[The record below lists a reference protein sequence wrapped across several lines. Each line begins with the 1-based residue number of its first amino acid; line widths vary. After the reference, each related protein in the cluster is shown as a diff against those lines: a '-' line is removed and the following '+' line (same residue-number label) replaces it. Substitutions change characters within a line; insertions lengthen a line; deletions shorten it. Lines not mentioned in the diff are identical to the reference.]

1 MHKLLYK
8 YGLTDM
14 SQKGDQD
21 RAFVARLMVF
31 QESLAGSID
40 FFDLE
45 DRQRL
50 SDFTAITAD
59 HTEDLSGVG
68 SLGHVL
74 LGLVS
79 ELLVKEPLVDLD
91 PVEAGGLDGLPALS
105 AVKFAASCS
114 VELAKVFNL
123 VTIFTCPIGL
133 QGVITTLFTEA
144 FT

>member
-1 MHKLLYK
+1 
-8 YGLTDM
+8 M

-40 FFDLE
+40 LFDLE

-59 HTEDLSGVG
+59 HTKDLSRVG

-79 ELLVKEPLVDLD
+79 ELLVKEPLVDLY
-91 PVEAGGLDGLPALS
+91 A
-105 AVKFAASCS
+105 
-114 VELAKVFNL
+114 
-123 VTIFTCPIGL
+123 
-133 QGVITTLFTEA
+133 
-144 FT
+144 

>member
-8 YGLTDM
+8 YWLTDM

-21 RAFVARLMVF
+21 RAFVARLMGF

-40 FFDLE
+40 LFDLE
-45 DRQRL
+45 DRQGF

-91 PVEAGGLDGLPALS
+91 PVEAGYLDGLPALS

-133 QGVITTLFTEA
+133 QGVITTLFAEA

>member
-8 YGLTDM
+8 YWLTDM

-21 RAFVARLMVF
+21 RAFVAQLMVF
-31 QESLAGSID
+31 QESLAGSINL
-40 FFDLE
+40 FDLE

-50 SDFTAITAD
+50 SDFTAVTAD
-59 HTEDLSGVG
+59 HTEDLSGVS

-114 VELAKVFNL
+114 IELAKVFNL
-123 VTIFTCPIGL
+123 VTIFTSPIGL
-133 QGVITTLFTEA
+133 QGVITTLFAEA

>member
-1 MHKLLYK
+1 M
-8 YGLTDM
+8 G
-14 SQKGDQD
+14 QKGDQD

-40 FFDLE
+40 LFDLE
-45 DRQRL
+45 DRHGL
-50 SDFTAITAD
+50 SNFTAIFAD
-59 HTEDLSGVG
+59 HSEDLSGVG

-91 PVEAGGLDGLPALS
+91 PVEAGSLNGFAALS
-105 AVKFAASCS
+105 AVKFAASLS
-114 VELAKVFNL
+114 IELAKVFNL

-133 QGVITTLFTEA
+133 
-144 FT
+144 

>member
-1 MHKLLYK
+1 
-8 YGLTDM
+8 M

-40 FFDLE
+40 LFNLE
-45 DRQRL
+45 DRQGF

-79 ELLVKEPLVDLD
+79 ELLVKEPLVDLY
-91 PVEAGGLDGLPALS
+91 PVKACSLDGLTALS

-133 QGVITTLFTEA
+133 QGVITTLFAEA

>member
-1 MHKLLYK
+1 M
-8 YGLTDM
+8 G
-14 SQKGDQD
+14 QKGDQD

-31 QESLAGSID
+31 HLSLAGSID
-40 FFDLE
+40 LFDLE
-45 DRQRL
+45 DRQWL
-50 SDFTAITAD
+50 SNFTAVTAD
-59 HTEDLSGVG
+59 HSEDLSGVG

-91 PVEAGGLDGLPALS
+91 PVEAGSLDGLPALS

-133 QGVITTLFTEA
+133 QCMITTLFTEA

>member
-40 FFDLE
+40 LFDLK
-45 DRQRL
+45 DRQGL

-91 PVEAGGLDGLPALS
+91 PVEAGGLDSLPTLS

>member
-1 MHKLLYK
+1 
-8 YGLTDM
+8 M

-40 FFDLE
+40 LFNLE

-79 ELLVKEPLVDLD
+79 ELLVKEPLVNLD
-91 PVEAGGLDGLPALS
+91 PVEAGSLDGLPALS

>member
-8 YGLTDM
+8 YWLTDM

-40 FFDLE
+40 LFNLE
-45 DRQRL
+45 DRQGF

-91 PVEAGGLDGLPALS
+91 PVEAGGLDGLSALS

-133 QGVITTLFTEA
+133 QGVITTLFAEA

>member
-1 MHKLLYK
+1 
-8 YGLTDM
+8 M

-79 ELLVKEPLVDLD
+79 ELLVKEPLVNLD
-91 PVEAGGLDGLPALS
+91 PVEAGSLDGLPALS

>member
-1 MHKLLYK
+1 M
-8 YGLTDM
+8 G
-14 SQKGDQD
+14 QKGDQD

-31 QESLAGSID
+31 QESLAGSND
-40 FFDLE
+40 LFDLE
-45 DRQRL
+45 DRQGL
-50 SDFTAITAD
+50 SDFSAVTAN
-59 HTEDLSGVG
+59 HSEDLNGIS

-91 PVEAGGLDGLPALS
+91 PVEAGGLDGLPTLS

-123 VTIFTCPIGL
+123 VTIFTCPVWL
-133 QGVITTLFTEA
+133 
-144 FT
+144 